1 MSNKKV
7 LFVSCNNPGP
17 TQNDPLK
24 KVNFCAMRG
33 LPQKKRNFVL
43 KKKKTFFCSFQ
54 N

>member
-33 LPQKKRNFVL
+33 LPKKKNFVL
-43 KKKKTFFCSFQ
+43 KKKNFFCSFQ